1 MASSSFPL
9 ALSMWFYCL
18 EQLCCSENCL
28 IPEHKQAAFPTSKQ
42 CPWSPWD
49 YSCIANT
56 SLGAGNDGYRHFSA
70 LAAPPKSYLWISLLI
85 LEHRQPP
92 FLHSL
97 FVLFAPGSELRLKYL
112 CVILLLS
119 ACPFSLNNCFW
130 QFLNHIWK
138 DIIWARSS
146 WASWTASSIFFLTCV
161 LFPPFIFNRQLGAFF
176 LIK

>member
-49 YSCIANT
+49 YSCIANI

-70 LAAPPKSYLWISLLI
+70 LDAPPKSYLVNKSSHPGTQTATLPPFTICVICSRVWIEARVPVCNSAFQPALSPWITASDSFLTISERTLYELEAAEPVEQPHPSSSSPVFCSLL
-85 LEHRQPP
+85 
-92 FLHSL
+92 S
-97 FVLFAPGSELRLKYL
+97 
-112 CVILLLS
+112 
-119 ACPFSLNNCFW
+119 
-130 QFLNHIWK
+130 
-138 DIIWARSS
+138 
-146 WASWTASSIFFLTCV
+146 FLTGNLV
-161 LFPPFIFNRQLGAFF
+161 HFF
-176 LIK
+176 